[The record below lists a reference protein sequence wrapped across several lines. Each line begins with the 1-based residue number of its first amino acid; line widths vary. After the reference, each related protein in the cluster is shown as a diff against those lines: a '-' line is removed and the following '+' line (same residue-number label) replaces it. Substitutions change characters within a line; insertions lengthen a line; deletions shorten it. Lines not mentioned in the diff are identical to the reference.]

1 VARADKHFDE
11 ADKIM
16 ARSPRR
22 AVKAPRIMAA
32 AYRPRLALMVER
44 GWDAPRARV
53 SLGKSQYLWILLR
66 YAIV

>member
-1 VARADKHFDE
+1 
-11 ADKIM
+11 M

-44 GWDAPRARV
+44 GWDAPREKVSIAR
-53 SLGKSQYLWILLR
+53 SHFLWILLR